1 MIKRFLFLYIFCVLP
16 LTLFAQVSVDEILC
30 LVEQNNTTLKA
41 ASDKTETAK
50 QEVMMETSLEDPE
63 IGFDYL
69 WGKPGMIGKRKDI
82 NVNQTFDLATVFGY
96 RKRLAK
102 SQKELLELEL
112 QQKQLETR
120 LEAMDLLVQITYY
133 NQALAIYDERL
144 QQEKQL
150 ADSYEK
156 RLAAGDANK
165 LEANRARLSLAD
177 VEADA
182 AKFHTERDILLLQL
196 QTLCGGDDVSYNGTD
211 YLALNIAPE
220 VSLKALQEAQNNQQQ
235 LVAEHELKTT
245 KAQSM
250 PSLSAGY
257 MAELTDD
264 EKWNG
269 VTIGLSIPLW
279 NNRHN
284 LKRARLQVESARS
297 EAVDAAYQL
306 EQAAAAQRL
315 RTERY
320 HDIAQKM
327 QQKLANASSTALLR
341 KALDEGEISLVE
353 YTIENSD
360 LFDLRIKALEAER
373 DYQEARIYCSAF
385 E

>member
-1 MIKRFLFLYIFCVLP
+1 MKRIIFF
-16 LTLFAQVSVDEILC
+16 TLLSFFCFFSAFAQTSVKDILR
-30 LVEQNNTTLKA
+30 LVAENNTTLKA
-41 ASDKTETAK
+41 AADKVEAEK
-50 QEVMMETSLEDPE
+50 QEVMIETSLEDPE
-63 IGFDYL
+63 VGFDYL

-96 RKRLAK
+96 RKRLAN

-133 NQALAIYDERL
+133 NQALAIYEERL

-150 ADSYEK
+150 TESYEK

-165 LEANRARLSLAD
+165 LETNRARLSLAD
-177 VEADA
+177 IESE
-182 AKFHTERDILLLQL
+182 TERVKMERDLLLLQL
-196 QTLCGGDDVSYNGTD
+196 KTLCGGAEITYNSTD
-211 YLALNIAPE
+211 YNALNITPE
-220 VSLKALQEAQNNQQQ
+220 MSLKALQEAQNTQQERI
-235 LVAEHELKTT
+235 AKNDLKSA
-245 KAQSM
+245 KAQSL
-250 PSLSAGY
+250 PSLTAGY

-269 VTIGLSIPLW
+269 VTVGVSIPLW
-279 NNRHN
+279 SNRHN
-284 LKRARLQVESARS
+284 MKRARLSLQSARS
-297 EAVDAAYQL
+297 ESADAAYQL
-306 EQAAAAQRL
+306 EQLAAAQRL

-341 KALDEGEISLVE
+341 KALNEGEISLVE

-373 DYQEARIYCSAF
+373 DYQEAKLYMSMY
-385 E
+385 

>member
-41 ASDKTETAK
+41 ASDKTEAAK

-133 NQALAIYDERL
+133 NQALAIYEERL

-150 ADSYEK
+150 AASYEK

-165 LEANRARLSLAD
+165 LEANRARLSL
-177 VEADA
+177 VEIESETE
-182 AKFHTERDILLLQL
+182 KVKMERDLLMLQL
-196 QTLCGGDDVSYNGTD
+196 QTLCGGTEIIYNNTD
-211 YLALNIAPE
+211 YNAINVASSM
-220 VSLKALQEAQNNQQQ
+220 SLKALQDAQNSQQER
-235 LVAEHELKTT
+235 VAENDLKTAR
-245 KAQSM
+245 AQSM
-250 PSLSAGY
+250 PSITAGY

-269 VTIGLSIPLW
+269 VTIGVSIPLW
-279 NNRHN
+279 SNRHN
-284 LKRARLQVESARS
+284 MKRARLSLQSARS
-297 EAVDAAYQL
+297 EAADASYKL
-306 EQAAAAQRL
+306 EQFAASQRL

-327 QQKLANASSTALLR
+327 QQKLANASSTTLLR

-353 YTIENSD
+353 YTIESSD
-360 LFDLRIKALEAER
+360 LFDLRVKTLEAER
-373 DYQEARIYCSAF
+373 DFQQAKLLLSAL
-385 E
+385 

>member
-1 MIKRFLFLYIFCVLP
+1 MKQLYILLGIFLSSSVA
-16 LTLFAQVSVDEILC
+16 FAQTSVEDILR
-30 LVEQNNTTLKA
+30 LVDQNNTTLKA
-41 ASDKTETAK
+41 AADKTEAAK
-50 QEVMMETSLEDPE
+50 QEAMMETSLDDPE

-69 WGKPGMIGKRKDI
+69 WGKPGMIGKRKDV

-96 RKRLAK
+96 RKRLAN

-112 QQKQLETR
+112 QQKRVETR

-196 QTLCGGDDVSYNGTD
+196 QTLCGGADVSYNGTD

-220 VSLKALQEAQNNQQQ
+220 VSLKALQEAQNTQQQ
-235 LVAEHELKTT
+235 LVAENELKTT

-297 EAVDAAYQL
+297 EAADAAYQL

>member
-1 MIKRFLFLYIFCVLP
+1 MIKRSLFLYIFCVLP

-41 ASDKTETAK
+41 ASDKTEAAK

-133 NQALAIYDERL
+133 NQALAIYEERL

-150 ADSYEK
+150 AASYEK

-165 LEANRARLSLAD
+165 LEANRARLSL
-177 VEADA
+177 VEIESETE
-182 AKFHTERDILLLQL
+182 KVKMERDLLMLQL
-196 QTLCGGDDVSYNGTD
+196 QTLCGGMEIIYNNTD
-211 YLALNIAPE
+211 YNAISVASSM
-220 VSLKALQEAQNNQQQ
+220 SLKALQEAQNSQQER
-235 LVAEHELKTT
+235 VAENDLKTAR
-245 KAQSM
+245 AQSM
-250 PSLSAGY
+250 PSITAGY

-269 VTIGLSIPLW
+269 VTIGVSIPLW
-279 NNRHN
+279 SNRHN
-284 LKRARLQVESARS
+284 MKRARLSLQSARS
-297 EAVDAAYQL
+297 EAADASYKL
-306 EQAAAAQRL
+306 EQFAASQRL

-327 QQKLANASSTALLR
+327 QQKLANASSTTLLR

-353 YTIENSD
+353 YTIESSD
-360 LFDLRIKALEAER
+360 LFDLRVKTLEAER
-373 DYQEARIYCSAF
+373 DFQQAKLLLSAL
-385 E
+385 

>member
-16 LTLFAQVSVDEILC
+16 LTLFAQVSVDEILL

-41 ASDKTETAK
+41 ASDKTEAAK

-133 NQALAIYDERL
+133 NQALAIYEERL

-150 ADSYEK
+150 AASYEK

-165 LEANRARLSLAD
+165 LEANRARLSL
-177 VEADA
+177 VEIESETE
-182 AKFHTERDILLLQL
+182 KVKMERDLLMLQL
-196 QTLCGGDDVSYNGTD
+196 QTLCGGTVIIYNNTD
-211 YLALNIAPE
+211 YNAINVASSM
-220 VSLKALQEAQNNQQQ
+220 SLKALQDAQNSQQER
-235 LVAEHELKTT
+235 VAENDLKTAR
-245 KAQSM
+245 AQSM
-250 PSLSAGY
+250 PSITAGY

-269 VTIGLSIPLW
+269 VTIGVSIPLW
-279 NNRHN
+279 SNRHN
-284 LKRARLQVESARS
+284 MKRARLSLQSARS
-297 EAVDAAYQL
+297 EAADASYKL
-306 EQAAAAQRL
+306 EQFAASQRL

-327 QQKLANASSTALLR
+327 QQKLANASSTTLLR

-353 YTIENSD
+353 YTIESSD
-360 LFDLRIKALEAER
+360 LFDLRVKTLEAER
-373 DYQEARIYCSAF
+373 DFQQAKLLLSAL
-385 E
+385 

>member
-1 MIKRFLFLYIFCVLP
+1 MKRLYILLGIFLSSSVV
-16 LTLFAQVSVDEILC
+16 FAQTSVEEILR
-30 LVEQNNTTLKA
+30 LVDQNNTALKA
-41 ASDKTETAK
+41 AADKTEAAK
-50 QEVMMETSLEDPE
+50 QEAMMETSLDDPE

-69 WGKPGMIGKRKDI
+69 WGKPGMIGKRKDV

-96 RKRLAK
+96 RKRLAN

-112 QQKQLETR
+112 QQKRVETR
-120 LEAMDLLVQITYY
+120 LEAMDLLAQITYY

-182 AKFHTERDILLLQL
+182 AKFHTERDILMLQL
-196 QTLCGGDDVSYNGTD
+196 QTLCGGAEVSYNGTD

-320 HDIAQKM
+320 RDIAQKM

-373 DYQEARIYCSAF
+373 DYQEAKIYCSAF

>member
-133 NQALAIYDERL
+133 NQALAIYEERL

-150 ADSYEK
+150 AASYEK

-165 LEANRARLSLAD
+165 LEANRARLSL
-177 VEADA
+177 VEIESETE
-182 AKFHTERDILLLQL
+182 KVKMERDLLMLQL
-196 QTLCGGDDVSYNGTD
+196 QTLCGGTEIMYNNID
-211 YLALNIAPE
+211 YNAINIASGM
-220 VSLKALQEAQNNQQQ
+220 SLKALQEAQNSQQER
-235 LVAEHELKTT
+235 VAENDLKTAR
-245 KAQSM
+245 AQSM
-250 PSLSAGY
+250 PSITAGY

-269 VTIGLSIPLW
+269 VTIGVSIPLW
-279 NNRHN
+279 SNRHN
-284 LKRARLQVESARS
+284 MKRARLSLQSARS
-297 EAVDAAYQL
+297 EAADASYKL
-306 EQAAAAQRL
+306 EQFAASQRL

-327 QQKLANASSTALLR
+327 QQKLANASSTTLLR

-353 YTIENSD
+353 YTIESSD
-360 LFDLRIKALEAER
+360 LFDLRVKTLEAER
-373 DYQEARIYCSAF
+373 DFQQAKLLLSAL
-385 E
+385 

>member
-1 MIKRFLFLYIFCVLP
+1 MKRIIFF
-16 LTLFAQVSVDEILC
+16 TLLSFFCFFSAFAQTSVEDILR
-30 LVEQNNTTLKA
+30 LVAENNTTLKA
-41 ASDKTETAK
+41 AADKVEAEK
-50 QEVMMETSLEDPE
+50 QEVMIETSLEDPE
-63 IGFDYL
+63 VGFDYL

-96 RKRLAK
+96 RKRLAN

-133 NQALAIYDERL
+133 NQALAIYEERL

-150 ADSYEK
+150 TESYEK

-165 LEANRARLSLAD
+165 LETNRARLSLAD
-177 VEADA
+177 IESETEKV
-182 AKFHTERDILLLQL
+182 KMERDLLLLQL
-196 QTLCGGDDVSYNGTD
+196 KTLCGGAEIAYNSTD
-211 YLALNIAPE
+211 YNALNITPE
-220 VSLKALQEAQNNQQQ
+220 MSLKALQEAQNTQQERI
-235 LVAEHELKTT
+235 AENDFKSA
-245 KAQSM
+245 KAQSL
-250 PSLSAGY
+250 PSLTAGY

-269 VTIGLSIPLW
+269 VTVGVSIPLW
-279 NNRHN
+279 SNRHN
-284 LKRARLQVESARS
+284 MKRARLSLQSARS
-297 EAVDAAYQL
+297 ESADAAYQL
-306 EQAAAAQRL
+306 EQLAAAQRL

-341 KALDEGEISLVE
+341 KALNEGEISLVE

-360 LFDLRIKALEAER
+360 LFDLRIKVLEAER
-373 DYQEARIYCSAF
+373 DYQEAKLYMSMY
-385 E
+385 

>member
-16 LTLFAQVSVDEILC
+16 LTLFAQVSVDEILL

-41 ASDKTETAK
+41 ASDKTEAAK

-133 NQALAIYDERL
+133 NQALAIYEERL

-150 ADSYEK
+150 AASYEK

-165 LEANRARLSLAD
+165 LEANRARLSL
-177 VEADA
+177 VEIESETE
-182 AKFHTERDILLLQL
+182 KVKMERDLLMLQL
-196 QTLCGGDDVSYNGTD
+196 QTLCGGTEIMYNNTD
-211 YLALNIAPE
+211 YNAINIAFGM
-220 VSLKALQEAQNNQQQ
+220 SLKALQEAQNSQQER
-235 LVAEHELKTT
+235 VAENDLKTAR
-245 KAQSM
+245 AQSM
-250 PSLSAGY
+250 PSITAGY

-269 VTIGLSIPLW
+269 VTIGVSIPLW
-279 NNRHN
+279 SNRHKM
-284 LKRARLQVESARS
+284 KRARLSLQSARS
-297 EAVDAAYQL
+297 EAADASYKL
-306 EQAAAAQRL
+306 EQFAASQRL

-327 QQKLANASSTALLR
+327 QQKLANASSTTLLR
-341 KALDEGEISLVE
+341 KALEEGEISLVE
-353 YTIENSD
+353 YTIESSD
-360 LFDLRIKALEAER
+360 LFDLRVKTLEAER
-373 DYQEARIYCSAF
+373 DFQQAKLLLSAL
-385 E
+385 

>member
-16 LTLFAQVSVDEILC
+16 LTLFAQVSVDEILR

-120 LEAMDLLVQITYY
+120 LEAMNLLVQITYY
-133 NQALAIYDERL
+133 NQALAIYEERF

-150 ADSYEK
+150 AASYEK

-165 LEANRARLSLAD
+165 LEANRARLSL
-177 VEADA
+177 VEIESETE
-182 AKFHTERDILLLQL
+182 KVKMERDLLMLQL
-196 QTLCGGDDVSYNGTD
+196 QTLCGGTEIMYNNTD
-211 YLALNIAPE
+211 YNAINLASSM
-220 VSLKALQEAQNNQQQ
+220 SLKALQEAQNSQQER
-235 LVAEHELKTT
+235 VAENDLKTAR
-245 KAQSM
+245 AQSM
-250 PSLSAGY
+250 PSITAGY

-269 VTIGLSIPLW
+269 VTIGVSIPLW
-279 NNRHN
+279 SNRHN
-284 LKRARLQVESARS
+284 MKRARLSLQSARS
-297 EAVDAAYQL
+297 EAADASYKL
-306 EQAAAAQRL
+306 EQFAASQRL
-315 RTERY
+315 RTERH

-327 QQKLANASSTALLR
+327 QQKLANASSTTLLR
-341 KALDEGEISLVE
+341 KALEEGEISLVE
-353 YTIENSD
+353 YTIESSD
-360 LFDLRIKALEAER
+360 LFDLRVKTLEAER
-373 DYQEARIYCSAF
+373 DFQQAKLLLSAL
-385 E
+385 

>member
-16 LTLFAQVSVDEILC
+16 LTLFAQVSVDEILR

-133 NQALAIYDERL
+133 NQALAIYEERL

-150 ADSYEK
+150 AASYEK

-165 LEANRARLSLAD
+165 LEANRARLSL
-177 VEADA
+177 VEIESETE
-182 AKFHTERDILLLQL
+182 KVKMERDLLMLQL
-196 QTLCGGDDVSYNGTD
+196 QTLCGGTEIIYNNTD
-211 YLALNIAPE
+211 YNAINIASGM
-220 VSLKALQEAQNNQQQ
+220 SLKALQEAQNSQQER
-235 LVAEHELKTT
+235 VAENDLKTAR
-245 KAQSM
+245 AQSM
-250 PSLSAGY
+250 PSITAGY

-269 VTIGLSIPLW
+269 VTIGVSIPLW
-279 NNRHN
+279 SNRHKM
-284 LKRARLQVESARS
+284 KRARLSLQSARS
-297 EAVDAAYQL
+297 EAADASYKL
-306 EQAAAAQRL
+306 EQFAASQRL

-327 QQKLANASSTALLR
+327 QQKLANASSTTLLR
-341 KALDEGEISLVE
+341 KALEEGEISLVE
-353 YTIENSD
+353 YTIESSD
-360 LFDLRIKALEAER
+360 LFDLRVKTLEAER
-373 DYQEARIYCSAF
+373 DFQQAKLLLSAL
-385 E
+385 

>member
-1 MIKRFLFLYIFCVLP
+1 MKRIIFF
-16 LTLFAQVSVDEILC
+16 TLLSFFCFFSAFAQTSVEEILR
-30 LVEQNNTTLKA
+30 LVAENNTTLKA
-41 ASDKTETAK
+41 AADKVEAEK
-50 QEVMMETSLEDPE
+50 QEVMIETSLEDPE
-63 IGFDYL
+63 VGFDYL

-96 RKRLAK
+96 RKRLAN

-120 LEAMDLLVQITYY
+120 LEAVDLLVQITYY
-133 NQALAIYDERL
+133 NQALAIYEERL

-165 LEANRARLSLAD
+165 LETNRARLSLAD
-177 VEADA
+177 IESE
-182 AKFHTERDILLLQL
+182 TERVKMERDLLLLQL
-196 QTLCGGDDVSYNGTD
+196 KTLCGGAEIAYNSTD
-211 YLALNIAPE
+211 YNALNNTPE
-220 VSLKALQEAQNNQQQ
+220 MSLKALQEAQNTQQERI
-235 LVAEHELKTT
+235 AENDFKSA
-245 KAQSM
+245 KAQSL
-250 PSLSAGY
+250 PSLTAGY

-269 VTIGLSIPLW
+269 VTVGVSIPLW
-279 NNRHN
+279 SNRHN
-284 LKRARLQVESARS
+284 MKRARLSLQSARS
-297 EAVDAAYQL
+297 ESADAAYQL
-306 EQAAAAQRL
+306 EQLAAAQRL

-341 KALDEGEISLVE
+341 KALNEGEISLVE

-373 DYQEARIYCSAF
+373 DYQEAKLYMSMY
-385 E
+385 

>member
-1 MIKRFLFLYIFCVLP
+1 MIKRSLFLYIFCALP
-16 LTLFAQVSVDEILC
+16 LTLFAQVSVDEILR

-41 ASDKTETAK
+41 ASDKTEAAK

-133 NQALAIYDERL
+133 NQALAIYEERL

-150 ADSYEK
+150 AASYEK

-165 LEANRARLSLAD
+165 LEANRARLSL
-177 VEADA
+177 VEIESETE
-182 AKFHTERDILLLQL
+182 KVKMERDLLMLQL
-196 QTLCGGDDVSYNGTD
+196 QTLCGGMEIIYNNTD
-211 YLALNIAPE
+211 YNAINVASSM
-220 VSLKALQEAQNNQQQ
+220 SLKALQDAQNSQQER
-235 LVAEHELKTT
+235 VAENDLKTAR
-245 KAQSM
+245 AQSM
-250 PSLSAGY
+250 PSITAGY

-269 VTIGLSIPLW
+269 VTIGVSIPLW
-279 NNRHN
+279 SNRHN
-284 LKRARLQVESARS
+284 MKRARLSLQSARS
-297 EAVDAAYQL
+297 EAADASYKL
-306 EQAAAAQRL
+306 EQFAASQRL

-327 QQKLANASSTALLR
+327 QQKLANASSTTLLR

-353 YTIENSD
+353 YTIESSD
-360 LFDLRIKALEAER
+360 LFDLRVKTLEAER
-373 DYQEARIYCSAF
+373 DFQQAKLLLSAL
-385 E
+385 

>member
-1 MIKRFLFLYIFCVLP
+1 MIKHFLFLYIFCVLP
-16 LTLFAQVSVDEILC
+16 LTLFAQVSVDEILR

-41 ASDKTETAK
+41 ASDKTEAAK

-133 NQALAIYDERL
+133 NQALAIYEERL

-150 ADSYEK
+150 AASYEK

-165 LEANRARLSLAD
+165 LEANRARLSL
-177 VEADA
+177 VEIESETE
-182 AKFHTERDILLLQL
+182 KVKMERDLLMLQL
-196 QTLCGGDDVSYNGTD
+196 QTLCGGTEIMYNNTD
-211 YLALNIAPE
+211 YNAINLASGM
-220 VSLKALQEAQNNQQQ
+220 SLKALQEAQSSQQER
-235 LVAEHELKTT
+235 VAENDLKTAR
-245 KAQSM
+245 AQSM
-250 PSLSAGY
+250 PSITAGY

-269 VTIGLSIPLW
+269 VTIGVSIPLW
-279 NNRHN
+279 SNRHN
-284 LKRARLQVESARS
+284 MKRARLSLQSARS
-297 EAVDAAYQL
+297 EAADASYKL
-306 EQAAAAQRL
+306 EQFAASQRL

-327 QQKLANASSTALLR
+327 QQKLANASSTTLLR

-353 YTIENSD
+353 YTIESSD
-360 LFDLRIKALEAER
+360 LFDLRVKTLEAER
-373 DYQEARIYCSAF
+373 DFQQAKLLLSAL
-385 E
+385 

>member
-1 MIKRFLFLYIFCVLP
+1 MIKRSLFLYIFCALP
-16 LTLFAQVSVDEILC
+16 LSLFAQVSVDEILR

-133 NQALAIYDERL
+133 NQALAIYEERL

-150 ADSYEK
+150 AASYEK

-165 LEANRARLSLAD
+165 LEANRARLSL
-177 VEADA
+177 VEIESETE
-182 AKFHTERDILLLQL
+182 KVKMERDLLMLQL
-196 QTLCGGDDVSYNGTD
+196 QTLCGGTEIMYTNTD
-211 YLALNIAPE
+211 YNAINIASGM
-220 VSLKALQEAQNNQQQ
+220 SLKALQEAQNSQQER
-235 LVAEHELKTT
+235 VAENDLKTAR
-245 KAQSM
+245 AQSM
-250 PSLSAGY
+250 PSITAGY

-269 VTIGLSIPLW
+269 VTIGVSIPLW
-279 NNRHN
+279 SNRHN
-284 LKRARLQVESARS
+284 MKRARLSLQSARS
-297 EAVDAAYQL
+297 EAADASYKL
-306 EQAAAAQRL
+306 EQFAASQRL

-320 HDIAQKM
+320 HDISQKM
-327 QQKLANASSTALLR
+327 QQKLANASSTTLLR

-353 YTIENSD
+353 YTIESSD
-360 LFDLRIKALEAER
+360 LFDLRVKTLEAER
-373 DYQEARIYCSAF
+373 DFQQAKLLLSAL
-385 E
+385 

>member
-1 MIKRFLFLYIFCVLP
+1 MKRIIFF
-16 LTLFAQVSVDEILC
+16 TLLSFFCFFSAFARTSVEDILR
-30 LVEQNNTTLKA
+30 LVAENNTTLKA
-41 ASDKTETAK
+41 AADKVEAEK
-50 QEVMMETSLEDPE
+50 QEVMIETSLEDLE
-63 IGFDYL
+63 VGFDYL

-96 RKRLAK
+96 RKRLAN

-133 NQALAIYDERL
+133 NQALAIYEERL

-150 ADSYEK
+150 TESYEK

-165 LEANRARLSLAD
+165 LETNRARLSLAD
-177 VEADA
+177 IESE
-182 AKFHTERDILLLQL
+182 TEKVKMARDLLLLQL
-196 QTLCGGDDVSYNGTD
+196 KTLCGGAEIAYNSTD
-211 YLALNIAPE
+211 YNALNITPE
-220 VSLKALQEAQNNQQQ
+220 MSMKALQEAQNTQQERI
-235 LVAEHELKTT
+235 AENDFKSA
-245 KAQSM
+245 KAQSL
-250 PSLSAGY
+250 PSLTAGY

-269 VTIGLSIPLW
+269 VTVGVSIPLW
-279 NNRHN
+279 SNRHN
-284 LKRARLQVESARS
+284 MKRARLSLQSARS
-297 EAVDAAYQL
+297 ESADAAYQL
-306 EQAAAAQRL
+306 EQLAAAQRL

-341 KALDEGEISLVE
+341 KALNEGEISLVE

-360 LFDLRIKALEAER
+360 LFDLRIKTLEAER
-373 DYQEARIYCSAF
+373 DYQEAKLYMSMY
-385 E
+385 

>member
-1 MIKRFLFLYIFCVLP
+1 MIKRSLFLYIFCVLP
-16 LTLFAQVSVDEILC
+16 LTLFAQVSVDEILR

-41 ASDKTETAK
+41 ASDKTEAAK

-133 NQALAIYDERL
+133 NQALAIYEERL

-150 ADSYEK
+150 AASYEK

-165 LEANRARLSLAD
+165 LEANRARLSL
-177 VEADA
+177 VEIESETE
-182 AKFHTERDILLLQL
+182 KVKMERDLLMLQL
-196 QTLCGGDDVSYNGTD
+196 QTLCGGTEIMYNNTD
-211 YLALNIAPE
+211 YNAINIASGM
-220 VSLKALQEAQNNQQQ
+220 SLKALQEAQNSQQER
-235 LVAEHELKTT
+235 VAENDLKTAR
-245 KAQSM
+245 AQSM
-250 PSLSAGY
+250 PSITAGY

-269 VTIGLSIPLW
+269 VTIGVSIPLW
-279 NNRHN
+279 SNRHN
-284 LKRARLQVESARS
+284 MKRARLSLQSARS
-297 EAVDAAYQL
+297 EAADASYKL
-306 EQAAAAQRL
+306 EQFAASQRL

-327 QQKLANASSTALLR
+327 QQKLANASSTTLLR
-341 KALDEGEISLVE
+341 KALEEGEISLVE
-353 YTIENSD
+353 YTIESSD
-360 LFDLRIKALEAER
+360 LFDLRVKTLEAER
-373 DYQEARIYCSAF
+373 DFQQAKLLLSAL
-385 E
+385 

>member
-1 MIKRFLFLYIFCVLP
+1 MIKRSLFLYIFCVLP
-16 LTLFAQVSVDEILC
+16 LTLFAQVSVDEILL

-41 ASDKTETAK
+41 ASDKTEAAK

-133 NQALAIYDERL
+133 NQALAIYEERL

-150 ADSYEK
+150 AASYEK

-165 LEANRARLSLAD
+165 LEANRARLSL
-177 VEADA
+177 VEIESETE
-182 AKFHTERDILLLQL
+182 KVKMERDLLMLQL
-196 QTLCGGDDVSYNGTD
+196 QTLCGGTEIIYNNTD
-211 YLALNIAPE
+211 YNAVNVASNM
-220 VSLKALQEAQNNQQQ
+220 SLKALQDAQNSQQER
-235 LVAEHELKTT
+235 VAENDLKTAR
-245 KAQSM
+245 AQSM
-250 PSLSAGY
+250 PSITAGY

-269 VTIGLSIPLW
+269 VTIGVSIPLW
-279 NNRHN
+279 SNRHN
-284 LKRARLQVESARS
+284 MKRARLSLQSARS
-297 EAVDAAYQL
+297 EAADASYKL
-306 EQAAAAQRL
+306 EQFAASQRL

-327 QQKLANASSTALLR
+327 QQKLANASSTTLLR

-353 YTIENSD
+353 YTIESSD
-360 LFDLRIKALEAER
+360 LFDLRVKTLEAER
-373 DYQEARIYCSAF
+373 DFQQAKLLLSAL
-385 E
+385 

>member
-1 MIKRFLFLYIFCVLP
+1 MIKRSLFLYIFCALP
-16 LTLFAQVSVDEILC
+16 LSLFAQVSVDEILR

-133 NQALAIYDERL
+133 NQALAIYEERL

-150 ADSYEK
+150 AASYEK

-165 LEANRARLSLAD
+165 LEANRARLSL
-177 VEADA
+177 VEIESETE
-182 AKFHTERDILLLQL
+182 KVKMERDLLMLQL
-196 QTLCGGDDVSYNGTD
+196 QTLCGGTEIMYNNTD
-211 YLALNIAPE
+211 YNAINIASGM
-220 VSLKALQEAQNNQQQ
+220 SLKALQEAQNSQHER
-235 LVAEHELKTT
+235 VAENDLKTAR
-245 KAQSM
+245 AQSM
-250 PSLSAGY
+250 PSITAGY

-269 VTIGLSIPLW
+269 VTIGVSIPLW
-279 NNRHN
+279 SNRHN
-284 LKRARLQVESARS
+284 MKRARLSLQSARS
-297 EAVDAAYQL
+297 EAADASYKL
-306 EQAAAAQRL
+306 EQFAASQRL

-327 QQKLANASSTALLR
+327 QQKLANASSATLLR

-353 YTIENSD
+353 YTIESSD
-360 LFDLRIKALEAER
+360 LFDLRVKTLEAER
-373 DYQEARIYCSAF
+373 DFQQAKLLLSAL
-385 E
+385 

>member
-133 NQALAIYDERL
+133 NQALAIYEERL

-150 ADSYEK
+150 AASYEK

-165 LEANRARLSLAD
+165 LEANRARLSL
-177 VEADA
+177 VEIESETE
-182 AKFHTERDILLLQL
+182 KVKMERDLLMLQL
-196 QTLCGGDDVSYNGTD
+196 QTLCGGTEIIYNNPD
-211 YLALNIAPE
+211 YNAINIASGM
-220 VSLKALQEAQNNQQQ
+220 SLKALQEAQNSQHER
-235 LVAEHELKTT
+235 VAENDLKTAR
-245 KAQSM
+245 AQSM
-250 PSLSAGY
+250 PSITAGY

-269 VTIGLSIPLW
+269 VTIGVSIPLW
-279 NNRHN
+279 SNRHN
-284 LKRARLQVESARS
+284 MKRARLSLQSARS
-297 EAVDAAYQL
+297 EAADASYKL
-306 EQAAAAQRL
+306 EQFAASQRL

-327 QQKLANASSTALLR
+327 QQKLANASSTTLLR
-341 KALDEGEISLVE
+341 KALEEGEISLVE
-353 YTIENSD
+353 YTIESSD
-360 LFDLRIKALEAER
+360 LFDLRVKTLEAER
-373 DYQEARIYCSAF
+373 DFQQAKLLLSAL
-385 E
+385 

>member
-1 MIKRFLFLYIFCVLP
+1 MINRYLFLYIFCALP
-16 LTLFAQVSVDEILC
+16 LSLFAQVSVDEILR

-133 NQALAIYDERL
+133 NQALAIYEERL

-150 ADSYEK
+150 AASYEK

-165 LEANRARLSLAD
+165 LEANRARLSL
-177 VEADA
+177 VEIESETE
-182 AKFHTERDILLLQL
+182 KVKMERDLLMLQL
-196 QTLCGGDDVSYNGTD
+196 QTLCGGTEIMYNNTD
-211 YLALNIAPE
+211 YNAINIASGM
-220 VSLKALQEAQNNQQQ
+220 SLKALQEAQNSQHER
-235 LVAEHELKTT
+235 VAENDLKTAR
-245 KAQSM
+245 AQSM
-250 PSLSAGY
+250 PSITAGY

-269 VTIGLSIPLW
+269 VTIGVSIPLW
-279 NNRHN
+279 SNRHN
-284 LKRARLQVESARS
+284 MKRARLSLQSARS
-297 EAVDAAYQL
+297 EAADASYKL
-306 EQAAAAQRL
+306 EQFAASQRL

-327 QQKLANASSTALLR
+327 QQKLANASSTTLLR
-341 KALDEGEISLVE
+341 KALEEGEISLVE
-353 YTIENSD
+353 YTIESSD
-360 LFDLRIKALEAER
+360 LFDLRVKTLEAER
-373 DYQEARIYCSAF
+373 DFQQAKLLLSAL
-385 E
+385 

>member
-16 LTLFAQVSVDEILC
+16 LTLFAQVSVDEILL

-133 NQALAIYDERL
+133 NQALAIYEERL

-150 ADSYEK
+150 AASYEK

-165 LEANRARLSLAD
+165 LEANRARLSL
-177 VEADA
+177 VEIESETE
-182 AKFHTERDILLLQL
+182 KVKMERDLLMLQL
-196 QTLCGGDDVSYNGTD
+196 QTLCGGMEIIYNNTD
-211 YLALNIAPE
+211 YNAINVASSM
-220 VSLKALQEAQNNQQQ
+220 SLKALQDAQNSQQER
-235 LVAEHELKTT
+235 VAENDLKTAR
-245 KAQSM
+245 AQSM
-250 PSLSAGY
+250 PSITAGY

-269 VTIGLSIPLW
+269 VTIGVSIPLW
-279 NNRHN
+279 SNRHN
-284 LKRARLQVESARS
+284 MKRARLSLQSARS
-297 EAVDAAYQL
+297 EAADASYKL
-306 EQAAAAQRL
+306 EQFAASQRL

-327 QQKLANASSTALLR
+327 QQKLANASSTTLLR

-353 YTIENSD
+353 YTIESSD
-360 LFDLRIKALEAER
+360 LFDLRVKTLEAER
-373 DYQEARIYCSAF
+373 DFQQAKLLLSAL
-385 E
+385 

>member
-1 MIKRFLFLYIFCVLP
+1 MIKRSLFLYIFCVLP

-30 LVEQNNTTLKA
+30 LVEHNNTTLKA
-41 ASDKTETAK
+41 ASDKTEAAK

-133 NQALAIYDERL
+133 NQAHAIYEERL

-150 ADSYEK
+150 AASYEK

-165 LEANRARLSLAD
+165 LEANRARLSL
-177 VEADA
+177 VEIESETE
-182 AKFHTERDILLLQL
+182 KVKMERDLLMLQL
-196 QTLCGGDDVSYNGTD
+196 QTLCGGTEIMYNNTD
-211 YLALNIAPE
+211 YNAINIASGM
-220 VSLKALQEAQNNQQQ
+220 SLKALQEAQNSQQER
-235 LVAEHELKTT
+235 VAENDLKTAR
-245 KAQSM
+245 AQSM
-250 PSLSAGY
+250 PSITAGY

-269 VTIGLSIPLW
+269 VTIGVSIPLW
-279 NNRHN
+279 SNRHN
-284 LKRARLQVESARS
+284 MKRARLSLQSARS
-297 EAVDAAYQL
+297 EAADASYKL
-306 EQAAAAQRL
+306 EQFAASQRL

-327 QQKLANASSTALLR
+327 QQKLANASSTTLLR

-353 YTIENSD
+353 YTIESSD
-360 LFDLRIKALEAER
+360 LFDLRVKTLEAER
-373 DYQEARIYCSAF
+373 DFQQAKLLLSAL
-385 E
+385 

>member
-1 MIKRFLFLYIFCVLP
+1 MIKRSLFLYIFCVLP

-133 NQALAIYDERL
+133 NQALAIYEERL

-150 ADSYEK
+150 AASYEK

-165 LEANRARLSLAD
+165 LEANRARLSL
-177 VEADA
+177 VEIESETE
-182 AKFHTERDILLLQL
+182 KVKMERDLLMLQL
-196 QTLCGGDDVSYNGTD
+196 QTLCGGTEIMYNNTD
-211 YLALNIAPE
+211 YNAINIASGM
-220 VSLKALQEAQNNQQQ
+220 SLKALQEAQNSLQER
-235 LVAEHELKTT
+235 VAENDLKTAR
-245 KAQSM
+245 AQSM
-250 PSLSAGY
+250 PSITAGY

-269 VTIGLSIPLW
+269 VTIGVSIPLW
-279 NNRHN
+279 SNRHN
-284 LKRARLQVESARS
+284 MKRARLSLQSARS
-297 EAVDAAYQL
+297 EAADASYKL
-306 EQAAAAQRL
+306 EQFAASQRL

-327 QQKLANASSTALLR
+327 QQKLANASSTTLLR

-353 YTIENSD
+353 YTIESSD
-360 LFDLRIKALEAER
+360 LFDLRVKTLEAER
-373 DYQEARIYCSAF
+373 DFQQAKLLLSAL
-385 E
+385 

>member
-1 MIKRFLFLYIFCVLP
+1 MKRIIFF
-16 LTLFAQVSVDEILC
+16 TLLSFFCFFSAFAQTSVEDILR
-30 LVEQNNTTLKA
+30 LVAENNTTLKA
-41 ASDKTETAK
+41 AADKVEAEK

-63 IGFDYL
+63 VGFDYL

-96 RKRLAK
+96 RKRLAN

-133 NQALAIYDERL
+133 NQALAIYEERL

-150 ADSYEK
+150 TESYEK

-165 LEANRARLSLAD
+165 LETNRARLSLAD
-177 VEADA
+177 IESETEKV
-182 AKFHTERDILLLQL
+182 KMERDLLLLQL
-196 QTLCGGDDVSYNGTD
+196 KTFCGGAEIAYNSTD
-211 YLALNIAPE
+211 YNALNITPE
-220 VSLKALQEAQNNQQQ
+220 MSLKALQEAQNTQHERI
-235 LVAEHELKTT
+235 AENDFKSA
-245 KAQSM
+245 KAQSL
-250 PSLSAGY
+250 PSLTAGY

-269 VTIGLSIPLW
+269 VTVGVSIPLW
-279 NNRHN
+279 SNRHN
-284 LKRARLQVESARS
+284 MKRARLSLQSARS
-297 EAVDAAYQL
+297 ESADAAYQL
-306 EQAAAAQRL
+306 EQLAAAQRL

-341 KALDEGEISLVE
+341 KALNEGEISLVE

-373 DYQEARIYCSAF
+373 DYQEAKLYMSMY
-385 E
+385 

>member
-16 LTLFAQVSVDEILC
+16 LTLFAQVSVDEILL

-41 ASDKTETAK
+41 ASDKTEAAK

-133 NQALAIYDERL
+133 NQALAIYEERL

-150 ADSYEK
+150 AASYEK

-165 LEANRARLSLAD
+165 LEANRARLSL
-177 VEADA
+177 VEIESETE
-182 AKFHTERDILLLQL
+182 KVKMERDLLMLQL
-196 QTLCGGDDVSYNGTD
+196 QTLCGGMEIIYNNTD
-211 YLALNIAPE
+211 YNAINVASSM
-220 VSLKALQEAQNNQQQ
+220 SLKALQDAQNSQQER
-235 LVAEHELKTT
+235 VAENDLKTAR
-245 KAQSM
+245 AQSM
-250 PSLSAGY
+250 PSITAGY

-269 VTIGLSIPLW
+269 VTIGVSIPLW
-279 NNRHN
+279 SNRHN
-284 LKRARLQVESARS
+284 MKRARLSLQSARS
-297 EAVDAAYQL
+297 EAADASYKL
-306 EQAAAAQRL
+306 EQFAASQRL

-327 QQKLANASSTALLR
+327 QQKLANASSTTLLR

-353 YTIENSD
+353 YTIESSD
-360 LFDLRIKALEAER
+360 LFDLRVKTLEAER
-373 DYQEARIYCSAF
+373 DFQQAKLLLSAL
-385 E
+385 

>member
-41 ASDKTETAK
+41 ASDKTEAAK
-50 QEVMMETSLEDPE
+50 QEAMMETSLEDPE

-133 NQALAIYDERL
+133 NQALAIYEERF

-150 ADSYEK
+150 AASYEK

-165 LEANRARLSLAD
+165 LEANRARLSL
-177 VEADA
+177 VEIESETE
-182 AKFHTERDILLLQL
+182 KVKMERDLLMLQL
-196 QTLCGGDDVSYNGTD
+196 QTLCGGMEIIYNNTD
-211 YLALNIAPE
+211 YNAISVASSM
-220 VSLKALQEAQNNQQQ
+220 SLKALQEAQNSQQER
-235 LVAEHELKTT
+235 VAENDLKTAR
-245 KAQSM
+245 AQSM
-250 PSLSAGY
+250 PSITAGY

-269 VTIGLSIPLW
+269 VTIGVSIPLW
-279 NNRHN
+279 SNRHN
-284 LKRARLQVESARS
+284 MKRARLSLQSARS
-297 EAVDAAYQL
+297 EAADASYKL
-306 EQAAAAQRL
+306 EQFAASQRL

-327 QQKLANASSTALLR
+327 QQKLANASSTTLLR
-341 KALDEGEISLVE
+341 KALEEGEISLVE
-353 YTIENSD
+353 YTIESSD
-360 LFDLRIKALEAER
+360 LFDLRVKTLEAER
-373 DYQEARIYCSAF
+373 DFQQAKLLLSAL
-385 E
+385 

>member
-1 MIKRFLFLYIFCVLP
+1 MIKRSLFLYIFCVLP

-133 NQALAIYDERL
+133 NQALAIYEERL

-150 ADSYEK
+150 AASYEK

-165 LEANRARLSLAD
+165 LEANRARLSL
-177 VEADA
+177 VEIESETE
-182 AKFHTERDILLLQL
+182 KVKMERDLLMLQL
-196 QTLCGGDDVSYNGTD
+196 QTLCGGTEIMYNNTD
-211 YLALNIAPE
+211 YNAINLASGM
-220 VSLKALQEAQNNQQQ
+220 SLKALQEAQNSQQER
-235 LVAEHELKTT
+235 VAENDLKTAR
-245 KAQSM
+245 AQSM
-250 PSLSAGY
+250 PSITAGY

-269 VTIGLSIPLW
+269 VTIGVSIPLW
-279 NNRHN
+279 SNRHN
-284 LKRARLQVESARS
+284 MKRARLSLQSARS
-297 EAVDAAYQL
+297 EAADASYKL
-306 EQAAAAQRL
+306 EQFAASQRL

-327 QQKLANASSTALLR
+327 QQKLANASSTTLLR

-353 YTIENSD
+353 YTIESSD
-360 LFDLRIKALEAER
+360 LFDLRIKTIEAER
-373 DYQEARIYCSAF
+373 DFQQAKLLLSAL
-385 E
+385 

>member
-1 MIKRFLFLYIFCVLP
+1 MIKRFLFLYIFCALP
-16 LTLFAQVSVDEILC
+16 LSLFAQVSVDEILR

-133 NQALAIYDERL
+133 NQALAIYEERL

-150 ADSYEK
+150 AASYEK

-165 LEANRARLSLAD
+165 LEANRARLSL
-177 VEADA
+177 VEIESETE
-182 AKFHTERDILLLQL
+182 KVKLERDLLLLQL
-196 QTLCGGDDVSYNGTD
+196 QTLCGGTEIMYNNTD
-211 YLALNIAPE
+211 YNAINIASGM
-220 VSLKALQEAQNNQQQ
+220 SLKALQEATNSQQER
-235 LVAEHELKTT
+235 VAENDLKTAR
-245 KAQSM
+245 AQSM
-250 PSLSAGY
+250 PSITAGY

-269 VTIGLSIPLW
+269 VTIGVSIPLW
-279 NNRHN
+279 SNRHN
-284 LKRARLQVESARS
+284 MKRARLSLQSARS
-297 EAVDAAYQL
+297 EAADASYKL
-306 EQAAAAQRL
+306 EQFAASQRL

-327 QQKLANASSTALLR
+327 QQKLANASSTTLLR

-353 YTIENSD
+353 YTIESSD
-360 LFDLRIKALEAER
+360 LFDLRVKTLEAER
-373 DYQEARIYCSAF
+373 DFQQAKLLLSAL
-385 E
+385 

>member
-1 MIKRFLFLYIFCVLP
+1 MIKRSLFLYIFCVLP
-16 LTLFAQVSVDEILC
+16 LTLFAQVSVDEILR

-133 NQALAIYDERL
+133 NQALAIYEERL

-150 ADSYEK
+150 AASYEK

-165 LEANRARLSLAD
+165 LEANRARLSL
-177 VEADA
+177 VEIESETE
-182 AKFHTERDILLLQL
+182 KVKMERDLLMLQL
-196 QTLCGGDDVSYNGTD
+196 QTLCGGTEIIYNNTD
-211 YLALNIAPE
+211 YNAINIASGM
-220 VSLKALQEAQNNQQQ
+220 SLKALQEAQNSQQER
-235 LVAEHELKTT
+235 VAENDLKTAR
-245 KAQSM
+245 AQSM
-250 PSLSAGY
+250 PSITAGY

-269 VTIGLSIPLW
+269 VTIGVSIPLW
-279 NNRHN
+279 SNRHKM
-284 LKRARLQVESARS
+284 KRARLSLQSARS
-297 EAVDAAYQL
+297 EAADASYKL
-306 EQAAAAQRL
+306 EQFAASQRL

-327 QQKLANASSTALLR
+327 QQKLANASSTTLLR
-341 KALDEGEISLVE
+341 KALEEGEISLVE
-353 YTIENSD
+353 YTIESSD
-360 LFDLRIKALEAER
+360 LFDLRVKTLEAER
-373 DYQEARIYCSAF
+373 DFQQAKLLLSAL
-385 E
+385 